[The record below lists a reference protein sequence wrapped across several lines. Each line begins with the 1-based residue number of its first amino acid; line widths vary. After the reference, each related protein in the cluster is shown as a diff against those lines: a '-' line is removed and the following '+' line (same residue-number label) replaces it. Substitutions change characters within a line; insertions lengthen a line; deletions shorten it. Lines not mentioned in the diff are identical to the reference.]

1 MPRHYLLCVLGFQT
15 LLNLLPSQSV
25 ARERKAKAKG
35 ECEAAAAESEGSQ
48 GRTLKSGGEGGGG
61 RKEGGG
67 KEASSWMH
75 PILARGGR
83 GWKSPPQLRGREGEV
98 ASL

>member
-25 ARERKAKAKG
+25 ARERKARAKG

-48 GRTLKSGGEGGGG
+48 GRTLKSGGKGEGGEK
-61 RKEGGG
+61 KEGGKKHRPG
-67 KEASSWMH
+67 CT
-75 PILARGGR
+75 LY
-83 GWKSPPQLRGREGEV
+83 
-98 ASL
+98 